1 MPDEGFMNSE
11 DSVSEEDLARLRYRC
26 RRGLLE
32 LDTLLARF
40 IDSPQ
45 FKKLSP
51 AQYQTFE
58 KLLNETDPQLLRWLT
73 KQEPCEIEEY
83 QVFIQFLSL

>member
-1 MPDEGFMNSE
+1 MHNTEQT
-11 DSVSEEDLARLRYRC
+11 ARLRYRC

-45 FKKLSP
+45 FTQLSP
-51 AQYQTFE
+51 TQCQAFE
-58 KLLNETDPQLLRWLT
+58 VFLDEPDPQLLTWLLG
-73 KQEPCEIEEY
+73 QEVCEVVAYQELIEA
-83 QVFIQFLSL
+83 IQSGSMQC